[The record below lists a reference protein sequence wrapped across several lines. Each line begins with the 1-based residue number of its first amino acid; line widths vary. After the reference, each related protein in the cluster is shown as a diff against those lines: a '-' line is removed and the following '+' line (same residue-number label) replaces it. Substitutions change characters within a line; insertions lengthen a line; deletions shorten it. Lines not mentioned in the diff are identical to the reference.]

1 MPQLLEPNFS
11 LNIFKSKLILMIVL
25 KLFIFQE
32 VSCQMCPLFQLA
44 LLSTEPVSR
53 EAHEAVPT
61 QVLTSTTSKVG
72 TGQNPCS
79 PSVHIKAGIYGM
91 YMVLHSIYTYF

>member
-1 MPQLLEPNFS
+1 
-11 LNIFKSKLILMIVL
+11 
-25 KLFIFQE
+25 
-32 VSCQMCPLFQLA
+32 
-44 LLSTEPVSR
+44 
-53 EAHEAVPT
+53 VPT

-72 TGQNPCS
+72 MGQNPCS

>member
-11 LNIFKSKLILMIVL
+11 LKIFKSKLILMIVL
-25 KLFIFQE
+25 KLFIFQ
-32 VSCQMCPLFQLA
+32 VA

-61 QVLTSTTSKVG
+61 QVLTSTTSRVG
-72 TGQNPCS
+72 MGQNPCS

-91 YMVLHSIYTYF
+91 YTVLHSIYTYF